1 MELKQYDGKRIQ
13 ITATDGL
20 KYEGI
25 GDYCSADY
33 CEHEY
38 GRAEEGIKL
47 VNYLF
52 YRGYIWSVRD
62 LEVQPGPYD
71 GFTAPFGRIE
81 EENLR
86 EGLGFVEDQ
95 LTCEE
100 DVHVLRMLR
109 CLADR
114 LQRRQII
121 PDRDKIPAV
130 LRESLSFIKDP
141 AVRQEAQALLE
152 NWT

>member
-13 ITATDGL
+13 ITTTDGL

-25 GDYCSADY
+25 GDHCSADY

-47 VNYLF
+47 VNFLF
-52 YRGYIWSVRD
+52 YREYIHSIRD
-62 LEVQPGPYD
+62 LEEHPGPFG

-86 EGLGFVEDQ
+86 DGFGFVEDQ

-109 CLADR
+109 CLEDR
-114 LQRRQII
+114 RQRRMPI
-121 PDRDKIPAV
+121 PDREKIPEA
-130 LRESLSFIKDP
+130 LRESLSFIEDP
-141 AVRQEAQALLE
+141 AVRQEAQRLLE
-152 NWT
+152 IWT